1 MGFICTALIFP
12 GSLENRAVQEKQ
24 VCKCQRRG
32 KVSRVWAFSGTKPTL
47 PPHRSSRWQDTRSF
61 LPNTT
66 YNLLTW
72 ESSTPFLLKLLQ
84 SFRVNLRAHCRRTSM
99 ATITDTQVDVGSSD
113 LVGNLQAI
121 VFIMR

>member
-1 MGFICTALIFP
+1 MSKERQGLQGLGLFRHKAYSST
-12 GSLENRAVQEKQ
+12 SLQFQVAGYQELLAK
-24 VCKCQRRG
+24 
-32 KVSRVWAFSGTKPTL
+32 
-47 PPHRSSRWQDTRSF
+47 
-61 LPNTT
+61 

-121 VFIMR
+121 VFIVR